1 MREQTNRRG
10 KIAADPAPEVVK
22 FIISP
27 AIKGDLERAYQAY
40 LDVNKA
46 HVLMLAECGIIEK
59 DVAKAILEVTSEMAA
74 MGQTPTFP
82 IDPNR
87 EDIYFNLEHYL
98 ISRTGLE
105 IGGQQHTARS
115 RNDLVATVTR
125 LVARNQFFIV
135 CGLFNAL
142 RQTIIDLAKRNKE
155 AVMAG
160 YTHLQPSEP
169 ITFGHYCSAILNA
182 MQRDYRRIARVY
194 DSLNLSPLGGTSMG
208 SSTFPINRI
217 MTANLLGFDAPLN
230 NSIDCVASRDY
241 AMELTAAMA
250 IAGNTFSRFSYDL
263 YVWATPDYG
272 YVEVDDSV
280 AVCSSIMPQKKNPWT
295 LEHIRGKASH
305 LEGFF
310 ISVMNALKNTPYT
323 HCQDVAG
330 EGVAYLWQAFDE
342 MRASIELLNV
352 TAKGITLHTDRM
364 VQTARGNFCTV
375 TELANTLVRHDKIS
389 FRAAHEIVAL
399 VVDHMIKHN
408 KKADEIG
415 ADVVNE
421 IFMKLFNRKSS
432 LTDKEI
438 QLALDPVKN
447 AHSKTILGGTAPQE
461 VERQLQ
467 AIEAVLESDR
477 AELKERMSA
486 VNFAKASLEEKVKR
500 IIA

>member
-1 MREQTNRRG
+1 MQEQTNRRG

-46 HVLMLAECGIIEK
+46 HVLMLAECGIIKK

-230 NSIDCVASRDY
+230 NSIDLS
-241 AMELTAAMA
+241 L
-250 IAGNTFSRFSYDL
+250 I
-263 YVWATPDYG
+263 
-272 YVEVDDSV
+272 
-280 AVCSSIMPQKKNPWT
+280 
-295 LEHIRGKASH
+295 HI
-305 LEGFF
+305 
-310 ISVMNALKNTPYT
+310 
-323 HCQDVAG
+323 
-330 EGVAYLWQAFDE
+330 
-342 MRASIELLNV
+342 
-352 TAKGITLHTDRM
+352 
-364 VQTARGNFCTV
+364 
-375 TELANTLVRHDKIS
+375 
-389 FRAAHEIVAL
+389 
-399 VVDHMIKHN
+399 
-408 KKADEIG
+408 
-415 ADVVNE
+415 
-421 IFMKLFNRKSS
+421 
-432 LTDKEI
+432 
-438 QLALDPVKN
+438 
-447 AHSKTILGGTAPQE
+447 
-461 VERQLQ
+461 
-467 AIEAVLESDR
+467 
-477 AELKERMSA
+477 
-486 VNFAKASLEEKVKR
+486 
-500 IIA
+500 